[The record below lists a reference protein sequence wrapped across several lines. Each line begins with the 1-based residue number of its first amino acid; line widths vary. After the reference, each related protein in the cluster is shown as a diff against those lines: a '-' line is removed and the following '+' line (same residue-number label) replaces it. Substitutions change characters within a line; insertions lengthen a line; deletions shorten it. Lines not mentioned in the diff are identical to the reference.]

1 MLKSMKDLAIYGAGG
16 LGKEVY
22 LLLKEINSKT
32 NEWNFIG
39 FYDRMYDK
47 GYSNGY
53 GTVLGNLDDLN
64 TVEKDLDLVIAMG
77 DGNIRRLVVESI
89 HNQRIHYPNVI
100 SQSVSWADLSRTNI
114 GQGNI
119 IVANSAF
126 SCDIS
131 IGDFNLMN
139 GQVIFG
145 HDVKIGDFNSIMPK
159 VFIAGCANVGNDNFF
174 GVGSIIL
181 QNLTVGNNV
190 HLGAG
195 SVLMTK
201 PKDGNTYLGN
211 PAKLFKY

>member
-1 MLKSMKDLAIYGAGG
+1 MKDLAIYGAGG

-22 LLLKEINSKT
+22 LLLREINIKT
-32 NEWNFIG
+32 RVWNFIG

-64 TVEKDLDLVIAMG
+64 TVDKDLDLVIAMG
-77 DGNIRRLVVESI
+77 DGKIRRLVVESI
-89 HNQRIHYPNVI
+89 QNQRIHYPNVI
-100 SQSVSWADLSRTNI
+100 SQSVNWADLSRTNI

-119 IVANSAF
+119 IVANCAF

-159 VFIAGCANVGNDNFF
+159 VFIAGGANVSNDNFF

-181 QNLTVGNNV
+181 QNITVGNNV

-211 PAKLFKY
+211 PAKIFKY